1 MIVRLVQYTQVS
13 KYNIAHKLKKS
24 SADVNK
30 FRIGLLKS
38 LVSFMIKVLK
48 KPEIEGTYL
57 NIIKNIY
64 DKSVTSIAHSGK
76 QRTWSLK
83 SRMK

>member
-1 MIVRLVQYTQVS
+1 
-13 KYNIAHKLKKS
+13 
-24 SADVNK
+24 
-30 FRIGLLKS
+30 
-38 LVSFMIKVLK
+38 MIKALK
-48 KPEIEGTYL
+48 KPGVEGTYL

-83 SRMK
+83 SGMR